1 MSLWP
6 RNSWGYIIF
15 VGQASK
21 NRHISFLLTG
31 IVKKNGAN
39 LPDVCIIVSY
49 VEQSLNVTSFMLFED
64 GFFSIGCKESQ
75 KPPSIS
81 WETQRRGLRPFS
93 SAGSI
98 VFFAAWVC
106 KGKY

>member
-6 RNSWGYIIF
+6 RDPWGYIIF

-21 NRHISFLLTG
+21 NKHISFLLIG

-49 VEQSLNVTSFMLFED
+49 VE
-64 GFFSIGCKESQ
+64 
-75 KPPSIS
+75 
-81 WETQRRGLRPFS
+81 
-93 SAGSI
+93 
-98 VFFAAWVC
+98 
-106 KGKY
+106 